1 VGSFKVG
8 VLEREKLG
16 MNVPSPIKIL
26 LFKKVDTLKQD

>member
-16 MNVPSPIKIL
+16 MSVPSPIRIL
-26 LFKKVDTLKQD
+26 LLKKIDTLKKD